1 LSKEVVIYTDG
12 ASRGNPGKAGIGAV
26 IFNSNNEVLRE
37 IAEYIGE
44 STNNVAEYK
53 AVIAGLK
60 AGLSLG
66 AKNVRLKADSQL
78 LIRQIQ
84 GVYKVKNAGL
94 KPLYKEV
101 LDLLSQY
108 DSYQVEHVPREEN
121 SLADKLAN
129 DGIDKNN

>member
-1 LSKEVVIYTDG
+1 MSKEVVIYTDG